1 MDPSKLFED
10 LTWADL
16 IIIGDELNA
25 IREFDSKML
34 EHQELRTVCGQ
45 LKIKGVKNAPKE
57 ANIQRIVAFYK
68 IKDTTSLQIILMSIL
83 QKQDR
88 TPSVL
93 TG

>member
-25 IREFDSKML
+25 ITEFDSKML
-34 EHQELRTVCGQ
+34 EHQELRTVCSQ

-57 ANIQRIVAFYK
+57 VNIQRIVAFYK